1 MHSADGILRMA
12 ATPVSQGAISMVGLG
27 IGGDIAGL
35 SPLELGEIAAV
46 MAICGRLTHEI
57 HHQITAY

>member
-1 MHSADGILRMA
+1 MA